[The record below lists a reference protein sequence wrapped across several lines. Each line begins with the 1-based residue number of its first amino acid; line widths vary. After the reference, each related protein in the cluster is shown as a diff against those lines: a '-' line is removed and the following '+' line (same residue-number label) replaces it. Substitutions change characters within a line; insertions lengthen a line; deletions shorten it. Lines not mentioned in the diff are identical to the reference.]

1 MIQFFLFVLFLE
13 IFPGRTDHADARL
26 KINGIRFGKSTKDL
40 IEWSPNI
47 DPLRANF
54 TVCSWIKKRSHTS
67 HPILLQYYHPGYDSG
82 MILGAEGFF
91 NQVVGTPLY
100 LQDHSIPAGK
110 WYHLCWTWRTSP
122 FHFTVFLNG
131 VNVGW
136 RSTRRRYLRTGG
148 KLRLGNGLNI
158 KENVFGGDMFRLN
171 MFNRVLSE
179 DEIGTLAS
187 NMCTPEEPEVD
198 RSRSI
203 RWEDILMKER
213 TGSVIEVS
221 TGCDGGDDGH
231 LEKYSIDPEEMVVNQ
246 DSAHNEDLTDVSN
259 RLEETERELA
269 ETKADLSKQLKDIL
283 LELHETKVELEELKK
298 SKI

>member
-1 MIQFFLFVLFLE
+1 
-13 IFPGRTDHADARL
+13 
-26 KINGIRFGKSTKDL
+26 
-40 IEWSPNI
+40 
-47 DPLRANF
+47 
-54 TVCSWIKKRSHTS
+54 
-67 HPILLQYYHPGYDSG
+67 
-82 MILGAEGFF
+82 
-91 NQVVGTPLY
+91 
-100 LQDHSIPAGK
+100 
-110 WYHLCWTWRTSP
+110 
-122 FHFTVFLNG
+122 
-131 VNVGW
+131 
-136 RSTRRRYLRTGG
+136 
-148 KLRLGNGLNI
+148 
-158 KENVFGGDMFRLN
+158 MFRLN

-221 TGCDGGDDGH
+221 TGCDSGDDGH
-231 LEKYSIDPEEMVVNQ
+231 LEKYAIDPEEMVVNQ

-269 ETKADLSKQLKDIL
+269 ETKADLSKQLKDVL